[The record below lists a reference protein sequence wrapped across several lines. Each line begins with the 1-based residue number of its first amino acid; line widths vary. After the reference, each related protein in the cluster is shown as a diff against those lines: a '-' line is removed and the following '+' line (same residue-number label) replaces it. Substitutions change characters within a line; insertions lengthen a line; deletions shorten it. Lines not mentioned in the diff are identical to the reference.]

1 MPTTDSLEH
10 MISDLGEK
18 IERNT
23 KILNSIL
30 GLIVLIISVPV
41 FTYLWQILF
50 FDGGSEHNDVW
61 WLGGLALIYLTYSL
75 AVKHG
80 FWRIESISPKIK
92 GKWVSMNE
100 GPVFYFLM
108 IIVLCYLIQ
117 LMFIPIHAYF

>member
-30 GLIVLIISVPV
+30 GLIVLIISEYSLIYGK
-41 FTYLWQILF
+41 FCFLIIF
-50 FDGGSEHNDVW
+50 GSEHNDVW

-80 FWRIESISPKIK
+80 FGE
-92 GKWVSMNE
+92 
-100 GPVFYFLM
+100 
-108 IIVLCYLIQ
+108 
-117 LMFIPIHAYF
+117 